1 MRREIEFALF
11 AILPTALAPAQQ
23 TAPPTASPAA
33 QTVYYASPSV
43 TAPELLPAALTD
55 LPSGHCQ
62 KLNGKAVLTAIVDTH
77 GVTRNVY
84 FLRPLGNDLDR
95 IALNLVM
102 AEQFKPGTH
111 DGAPAATSVAIEL
124 NMNACI
130 EEEKDGTGQKV
141 YLVKLRSIPNEKLD
155 LEQAPPEGATL
166 TLISVSPSR
175 PGERDTAPYKVGAG
189 ISKPVLIKSVDAM
202 YSDKARKERIS
213 GPCLIGLIVDAN
225 GLPQNVHVIRGL
237 EPSLDQHALYAVS
250 HYRFKPAMRKGGTP
264 VPVVITVEVDFH
276 LY

>member
-189 ISKPVLIKSVDAM
+189 ISKPVLIKSVERDVQRQGPQGKNQRTLPDRAHCRCQWP
-202 YSDKARKERIS
+202 SSERARNS
-213 GPCLIGLIVDAN
+213 GPRAEPRPACALRSQP
-225 GLPQNVHVIRGL
+225 LP
-237 EPSLDQHALYAVS
+237 
-250 HYRFKPAMRKGGTP
+250 F
-264 VPVVITVEVDFH
+264 
-276 LY
+276 